1 MTKDPHS
8 KVVGEGDYTDR
19 QSVSVIDGIIAK
31 HRRFTS
37 HVLKNDKTPV
47 TDGSIEVTN
56 EHLEKIGM
64 LTVQVKTL
72 ANSEQKSYDIDVAVF
87 SEVERVDSIMLLA
100 VDNENEKVYWKL
112 IDKNFVQNTKWKGQ
126 KTKRIYLDMDVY
138 LSKSDKSYIDKW
150 VDIVQERNQREAK
163 LSQKVADSFND
174 QIGHIK
180 KLLEENRYQ
189 DALDAVI
196 SIEEKQWQDADISL
210 RFRILNNK
218 GIAYQG
224 LGDISKAIEILKE
237 ACRLKPE
244 DPIAIINSIAVKMLE
259 GDYKSAVAAS
269 KKVLKKTPE
278 DTKIAILYA
287 QAAFADGAKID
298 SVTRNLSDA
307 VLSSPDLL
315 HILAKVYLDQGD
327 IEAAL
332 SNLERAVKKTE
343 KVSIHND
350 LGLLLIQYVG
360 EKDKNKVKSVYEIQ
374 DQKII
379 RRAMNIL
386 NENWKKLTKDED
398 RKNQSYLRYNIA
410 LGHMMLGEKVEYEY
424 CLDEV
429 IGYDPDNEIYLQQ
442 YAISSIADKLRRAEA
457 LKRLQKRALN
467 SDSDIVTDT
476 LYITLMRAD
485 GKYEQALKVI
495 KEFKKLHAEPTN
507 KYWQD
512 VVTQQAEILLDL
524 RQPQKFD
531 ELISSLGEASNTSLL
546 GIIIRAKKLIAEENQ
561 DEAEEAIRS
570 FYEKLYKAGHKQLDL
585 DFADIAYE
593 LKLYSISANIYSDS
607 VVPNSV
613 NGYTR
618 RLMVSLYYNQEY
630 QKVIDIVNNLSKV
643 NTLDY
648 DIARFAW
655 LSYMSQDRIDDAIS
669 YLELFTS
676 NSNTEAAR
684 LELASLKF
692 RNGDTQYL
700 KKYANSI
707 IDYEKLDLHELLNL
721 ASLLRSAGKVKRT
734 LELMYEIRR
743 KYPNE
748 SEAHSFYVNH
758 FLVLGDRRTR
768 RYVSNKIVKEDS
780 VLFFNGGKFI
790 IENQHEPRFDLD
802 EIGFEEAKARG
813 FIGKKV
819 GDEIIISSNPM
830 AGETKVKITEIKS
843 KYLHALHESMNNYES
858 RFMGQT
864 DLMKV
869 PISTDGSFKEL
880 KDMITKNHERASS
893 AEELYKSKQL
903 TIDLFAKMLGKKSIE
918 LTFILMA
925 NSDVGLIASDG
936 SDVELQKATSLLKDG
951 NFEDIVLDLTSVLV
965 MYEIGVSALEL
976 TGKKFLIAV
985 SVRDVI
991 LEYVETLRINSNQ
1004 KIVTLQK
1011 KDEQYL
1017 HSEDKKSI
1025 GELKLIHA
1033 NSLLSWVKDNT
1044 ITASVTDEEIRKFRE
1059 NSQLSELSD
1068 GLDKSQLDTLRLL
1081 MNEQRLFICDDIL
1094 LRNLVIQIL
1103 DSSATWTLV
1112 YLNDRFNKK
1121 TIGIEA
1127 YLDFILAL
1135 AKNHYRHTG
1144 ISPLLLMNTAI
1155 KNKWQMEGELSLVVE
1170 TLSLPEVEIVSMM
1183 SVFMQFVLLSV
1194 NQNLTEN
1201 IVTILPECINLMS
1214 EHHDKRLV
1222 TSIYT
1227 DTLNKVLVK
1236 NTPILKA
1243 LIEALN

>member
-1 MTKDPHS
+1 MAKDQHS

-72 ANSEQKSYDIDVAVF
+72 SNSEQKSYDIDVAVF
-87 SEVERVDSIMLLA
+87 SEVERVDSIVLLA

-138 LSKSDKSYIDKW
+138 LSKTNKSYIDKW
-150 VDIVQERNQREAK
+150 VGIIQERNQREAK

-174 QIGHIK
+174 QIGHVK

-189 DALDAVI
+189 DALDAVA
-196 SIEEKQWQDADISL
+196 SIEERQWQDADDNL
-210 RFRILNNK
+210 KFRILNNK

-224 LGDISKAIEILKE
+224 LGDIPKAIELLRE

-244 DPIAIINSIAVKMLE
+244 DPTAIINSIAVKILE
-259 GDYKSAVAAS
+259 GDFKGAVAAS
-269 KKVLKKTPE
+269 KKILKKTP
-278 DTKIAILYA
+278 DNTSIASLYA
-287 QAAFADGAKID
+287 QAAFANGAKID
-298 SVTRNLSDA
+298 SVTVSLSDA
-307 VLSSPDLL
+307 VLTSPDLL
-315 HILAKVYLDQGD
+315 HVLAKAYVDQGD
-327 IEAAL
+327 VDTAI

-360 EKDKNKVKSVYEIQ
+360 EKDKNKVKTVYEIQ

-410 LGHMMLGEKVEYEY
+410 LGHMMIGEKVEYEY

-429 IGYDPDNEIYLQQ
+429 IRYDPDNEIYLQQ

-457 LKRLQKRALN
+457 LKRLQKRALKN
-467 SDSDIVTDT
+467 NSDIVTDT
-476 LYITLMRAD
+476 LFITLMRAD
-485 GKYEQALKVI
+485 GKYERALKAI
-495 KEFKKLHAEPTN
+495 DEFKKLHADPTD

-524 RQPQKFD
+524 RQPKKFD
-531 ELISSLGEASNTSLL
+531 ELISSLGEVISTSLL
-546 GIIIRAKKLIAEENQ
+546 GTILRAKKLIVENNQ
-561 DEAEEAIRS
+561 DEAEEAVRT

-585 DFADIAYE
+585 DFADLAYE
-593 LKLYSISANIYSDS
+593 LKLYQISASIYSDS

-630 QKVIDIVNNLSKV
+630 QKVIDIVKNLSLA

-648 DIARFAW
+648 DVAQFAW

-669 YLELFTS
+669 CLELFTS
-676 NSNTEAAR
+676 KSNTEAAR

-692 RNGDTQYL
+692 RNGDTQYF
-700 KKYANSI
+700 KKYANSS
-707 IDYEKLDLHELLNL
+707 IDYNKLDLRELLSL
-721 ASLLRSAGKVKRT
+721 ASLLRSAGKIKRT

-758 FLVLGDRRTR
+758 FLMLGDTKTR
-768 RYVSNKIVKEDS
+768 RYVSSKIVKEDS
-780 VLFFNGGKFI
+780 VLFFNDGKFI
-790 IENQHEPRFDLD
+790 IENLHEPRFDLD
-802 EIGFEEAKARG
+802 EIGFEEAKTRG

-830 AGETKVKITEIKS
+830 AGETKAVITEVKS
-843 KYLHALHESMNNYES
+843 KYLHALHESMKNYES
-858 RFMGQT
+858 RFVGQT
-864 DLMKV
+864 DLMRV
-869 PISTDGSFKEL
+869 PIDTDGSFKEL

-893 AEELYKSKQL
+893 AEELYKSKKL

-918 LTFILMA
+918 LTFMLMA

-936 SDVELQKATSLLKDG
+936 SDVELQKATSLLEDG
-951 NFEDIVLDLTSVLV
+951 DFKDIVLDLTSVLV

-985 SVRDVI
+985 SIRDAI
-991 LEYVETLRINSNQ
+991 LEYVETVRINSNQ
-1004 KIVTLQK
+1004 KIITLQK

-1025 GELKLIHA
+1025 SDLKLTHA
-1033 NSLLSWVKDNT
+1033 NSLFAWVQDNT
-1044 ITASVTDEEIRKFRE
+1044 VTASVTDEEIRKFRE
-1059 NSQLSELSD
+1059 NPQLSELSD

-1081 MNEQRLFICDDIL
+1081 MNDQRLFICDDIL
-1094 LRNLVIQIL
+1094 LRGLAIQVL
-1103 DSSATWTLV
+1103 NSSATWTLA
-1112 YLNDRFNKK
+1112 YLNDSFTKK

-1127 YLDFILAL
+1127 YLDFVLAL

-1170 TLSLPEVEIVSMM
+1170 TLSLPEIEIVSMM
-1183 SVFMQFVLLSV
+1183 SVFIQFVLLSV
-1194 NQNLTEN
+1194 NQNLIEN
-1201 IVTILPECINLMS
+1201 IVTILPDCINLIS
-1214 EHHDKRLV
+1214 REYDRRLV
-1222 TSIYT
+1222 VSIYT
-1227 DTLNKVLVK
+1227 DTLNKVLAK
-1236 NTPILKA
+1236 NTPVLKA
-1243 LIEALN
+1243 LLEVVN